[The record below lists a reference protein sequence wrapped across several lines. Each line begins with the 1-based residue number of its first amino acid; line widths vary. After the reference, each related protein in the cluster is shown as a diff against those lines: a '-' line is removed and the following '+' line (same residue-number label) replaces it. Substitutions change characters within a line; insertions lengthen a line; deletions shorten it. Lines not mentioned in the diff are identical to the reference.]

1 MWESRLVDPHL
12 EKVISAEDF
21 PHRFTLS
28 AIWELPLGRG
38 KPVFGGVT
46 GLLSHI
52 VSGWQLQ
59 AVYEG
64 QSGDAVDFGNI
75 IFTGNLHDVPL
86 PVRART
92 PERWFNTAADFDS
105 ARATNSP
112 VTSGRSR
119 RGSTTFARTAST
131 NFDASF
137 FKVFRVND
145 RLAALAGDQGA
156 VLIPMV
162 SGPDVT
168 MS

>member
-1 MWESRLVDPHL
+1 M
-12 EKVISAEDF
+12 
-21 PHRFTLS
+21 
-28 AIWELPLGRG
+28 
-38 KPVFGGVT
+38 T

-86 PVRART
+86 PVRERT
-92 PERWFNTAADFDS
+92 PERWFNTAAGFDRDTRNQLAS
-105 ARATNSP
+105 NIRTFPTRFNNIRADGIN
-112 VTSGRSR
+112 
-119 RGSTTFARTAST
+119 

-145 RLAALAGDQGA
+145 RLRVQFRFETYNTMNHVQFDTPNTNPLSTSFGTVNAEKGHGQRQLSLGIK
-156 VLIPMV
+156 VLF
-162 SGPDVT
+162 
-168 MS
+168 